1 MNKDDFKQVQPL
13 IPEQP
18 GIYKFMD
25 AKGEIIYVGKAKNL
39 LKRTTSYFTDS
50 KGHSFKTV
58 TMVKHAARLEYL
70 VVETEHDALLL
81 ESTLI
86 KKNQP
91 RYNVNLKDGKS
102 YTFICIRK
110 ERFPK
115 VYFTRR
121 IYRDGSEYFGPY
133 TSKYKAEIILEF
145 IKSIFPLRNCTLNL
159 SQENIEAKK
168 FKVCLE
174 YHIKNCLGPCEAFE
188 TEKEYNGRIKQ
199 IKNILNGNFGEA
211 KSYLKEQMAIS
222 AEALDFETAQTHKIR
237 LDAFEDYQ
245 SKSMVVHPSIGDVDV
260 FSIEIDAKEATVNYM
275 RIIKGALINSHTFE
289 LEKNLDEEPELLLAY
304 AILQCRETFSSIATE
319 IIVPYAVNLDDH
331 HIKIT
336 VPQIGDKK
344 KLLELSQ
351 KNLRYYIL
359 QKKSDLVTNTKK
371 PLATQRILSTLRMD
385 LRMDKDPV
393 HMECFDNS
401 NIQGTH
407 PVSSC
412 VVFKNAKP
420 SKNDY
425 RHYNVKSVEGPN
437 DFASMSEVVYRRYK
451 RLLAEEK
458 PLPDL
463 VIIDGGKGQL
473 TAAMESLQK
482 LGLVGKMKVVG
493 IAKRLEEIYF
503 PNDPLPLY
511 IDKKSESLKVIQRI
525 RNEAHRFAI
534 RFHRDQRSRGFL
546 TTGLTDIPGI
556 AKKSAENLLKHFGS
570 LAKVQDASIEELK
583 PVVGQKKAE
592 VIFNYF
598 RPVDEEE

>member
-304 AILQCRETFSSIATE
+304 AILQCRETFSSIAAE